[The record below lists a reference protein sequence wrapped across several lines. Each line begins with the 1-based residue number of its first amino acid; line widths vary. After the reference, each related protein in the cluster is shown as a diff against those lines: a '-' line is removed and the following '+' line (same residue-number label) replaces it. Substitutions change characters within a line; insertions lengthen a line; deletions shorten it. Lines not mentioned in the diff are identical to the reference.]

1 MIRVRY
7 HNRNGRGE
15 EKIYEFATVSNAK
28 EFIEAHGGD
37 SPWPDGKVFIS
48 ASDNNAYF
56 EVI

>member
-7 HNRNGRGE
+7 HNSNGRGE

-48 ASDNNAYF
+48 ASDGYAYF
-56 EVI
+56 EII